1 MKVRLQTRQ
10 ITLAGI
16 LSALTLVL
24 GLTPIGF
31 IPVPNLSGALTI
43 VHLPVILA
51 GMIGG
56 PIIGAFA
63 GLVFGLMTYFRFMP
77 DVRVVIPARLLIG
90 PVAYLVYTALKKRP
104 WSVPVAAAVGSMVN
118 TVGTLSLAVVFGYI
132 PLAGKEGA
140 IAIGGLQGGLE
151 ALASAILLTPI
162 VYAVAQIMRKH

>member
-1 MKVRLQTRQ
+1 M
-10 ITLAGI
+10 
-16 LSALTLVL
+16 
-24 GLTPIGF
+24 
-31 IPVPNLSGALTI
+31 
-43 VHLPVILA
+43 
-51 GMIGG
+51 
-56 PIIGAFA
+56 
-63 GLVFGLMTYFRFMP
+63 
-77 DVRVVIPARLLIG
+77 
-90 PVAYLVYTALKKRP
+90 KKRP